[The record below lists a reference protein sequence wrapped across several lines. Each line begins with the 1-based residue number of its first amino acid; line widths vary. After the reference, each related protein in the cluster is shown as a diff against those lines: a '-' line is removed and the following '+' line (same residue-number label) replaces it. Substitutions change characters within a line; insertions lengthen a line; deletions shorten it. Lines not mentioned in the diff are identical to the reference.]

1 LRGVEMKII
10 SIAAALVLASTLPGW
25 AAEMTKGVVKKLD
38 EQQMKVTIKHE
49 ELKNLDMSAMTM
61 VFAIGD
67 AAMLEKLKVGSAIEF
82 VADRVNGRI
91 TVTEVK

>member
-1 LRGVEMKII
+1 MKMKII
-10 SIAAALVLASTLPGW
+10 LSAAALLMASILPGL
-25 AAEMTKGVVKKLD
+25 AAEMTKGIVKKVD

-67 AAMLEKLKVGSAIEF
+67 ATMLEKLKVGDEIEF
-82 VADRVNGRI
+82 VADRVNGRL

>member
-1 LRGVEMKII
+1 MKVKII
-10 SIAAALVLASTLPGW
+10 LSAAALLMASILPGL
-25 AAEMTKGVVKKLD
+25 AAEMTKGVVKKVD

-67 AAMLEKLKVGSAIEF
+67 ATILEKLKVGEEIEF
-82 VADRVNGRI
+82 VADRVNGRL

>member
-1 LRGVEMKII
+1 MKMKII
-10 SIAAALVLASTLPGW
+10 LSAAALLMASILPGL
-25 AAEMTKGVVKKLD
+25 AAEMTKGVVKKVD

-67 AAMLEKLKVGSAIEF
+67 ATILEKLKVGEEIEF
-82 VADRVNGRI
+82 VADRVNGRL